1 MGQMKHTETQVLLRI
16 FLQES
21 YKFKGQPTYQYLLR
35 YLREHD
41 FAGATVLRGIEGVGR
56 AHRIHTADILELSTD
71 LSVVVEIVDTTAKIA
86 SLLGALEDTGMVG
99 GALVT
104 EEPVTVHRFGSK

>member
-1 MGQMKHTETQVLLRI
+1 MGQMRHTTTQVLLRV

-41 FAGATVLRGIEGVGR
+41 YAGATVLRGIEGVGR

-71 LSVVVEIVDTTAKIA
+71 LSVVVEIVDSPSKIEKLKDA
-86 SLLGALEDTGMVG
+86 MEETGMVG

-104 EEPVTVHRFGSK
+104 QEAVTAHRFGS